1 MKMKKAP
8 YFLLLITLTILS
20 SCGKDNNIEPSGVN
34 EIIVDQIDYSLSA
47 VNGSGITGKAT
58 LTRDSND
65 NTTILIELQNT
76 TTKEHPAFVRFGSAA
91 ESGST
96 VAITLEVCECAVG
109 TTVVTRLDDGT
120 PVDFDKLLNLDGH
133 VSIGESSANPNM
145 VVAAADIGTNA
156 N

>member
-1 MKMKKAP
+1 MKNAP
-8 YFLLLITLTILS
+8 YFLLFIALTLLS
-20 SCGKDNNIEPSGVN
+20 SCGKDNNIEPTGVN

-47 VNGSGITGKAT
+47 VNGSGISGKAT

-91 ESGST
+91 EGGST
-96 VAITLEVCECAVG
+96 IAITLEVCECAVG

-133 VSIGESSANPNM
+133 VSIGESSVNPNM
-145 VVAAADIGTNA
+145 VVSVADIGTNA

>member
-1 MKMKKAP
+1 MKKTP
-8 YFLLLITLTILS
+8 YYLLFIALTILT
-20 SCGKDNNIEPSGVN
+20 SCGKDDNIEPTGIN
-34 EIIVDQIDYSLSA
+34 EIIVDQIDYTLTS
-47 VNGSGITGKAT
+47 VNGSGVTGKAT

-65 NTTILIELQNT
+65 NTTILIELVNAT
-76 TTKEHPAFVRFGSAA
+76 TNEHPAFVRFGSAA
-91 ESGST
+91 EGGST

-133 VSIGESSANPNM
+133 VSIGESSANPNI

>member
-1 MKMKKAP
+1 MKIAP
-8 YFLLLITLTILS
+8 FFFLFSTLILLS
-20 SCGKDNNIEPSGVN
+20 SCGSDDSIEPTGIN

-65 NTTILIELQNT
+65 NTTILIELENT

-91 ESGST
+91 EGGST

-133 VSIGESSANPNM
+133 VSIGESSANPNV
-145 VVAAADIGTNA
+145 VVAATDIGTNA
-156 N
+156 D

>member
-1 MKMKKAP
+1 MKNAP
-8 YFLLLITLTILS
+8 YLLMLFAIVLFTNCS
-20 SCGKDNNIEPSGVN
+20 GDDSIEPTGIN

-65 NTTILIELQNT
+65 NTTILIELENT

-91 ESGST
+91 EGGNT

-145 VVAAADIGTNA
+145 VVAATDIGTNA